1 MAAPVLRGSGC
12 EFSSGDGAAVEQD
25 VSAGLQLVSM
35 LSLGAES
42 GGCCGLVCPRS
53 WVPRASMPS
62 GSFQ

>member
-35 LSLGAES
+35 LSLGAGS
-42 GGCCGLVCPRS
+42 SHCGCGPVCP
-53 WVPRASMPS
+53 VL
-62 GSFQ
+62 